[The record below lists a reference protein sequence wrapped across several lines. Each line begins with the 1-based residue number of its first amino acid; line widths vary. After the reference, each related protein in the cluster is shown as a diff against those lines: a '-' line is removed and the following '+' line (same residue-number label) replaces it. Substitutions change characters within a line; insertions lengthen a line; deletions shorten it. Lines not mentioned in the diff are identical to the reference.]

1 MLSIKLSICIIKKKK
16 KRILLSFIL
25 SNIISCLQMV
35 DTEIAVN
42 VLQSETMNGGE
53 DIMCNINILD
63 RA

>member
-1 MLSIKLSICIIKKKK
+1 
-16 KRILLSFIL
+16 
-25 SNIISCLQMV
+25 MV